1 MRPSPKLLDR
11 EKQLAQIQSSNIGP
25 FQDIPRWIWTA
36 FLALWSAVFGIF
48 ILFFATDGGAIFA
61 VTIAA
66 LFAVMAFGLPLALA
80 GLSKSEGHEC
90 GKIIQTRSGP
100 LTSRAA
106 AAQILLIPMA
116 AIIGLSAL
124 VTFAI

>member
-1 MRPSPKLLDR
+1 MA
-11 EKQLAQIQSSNIGP
+11 QLQNSNIGP

-48 ILFFATDGGAIFA
+48 VLFFATDAGAIFA
-61 VTIAA
+61 ITIAA

-80 GLSKSEGHEC
+80 GLSKSGDHAC

-100 LTSRAA
+100 LSAQAA
-106 AAQILLIPMA
+106 AAQILLIPFA
-116 AIIGLSAL
+116 AVIGLTAL
-124 VTFAI
+124 ITFAI

>member
-1 MRPSPKLLDR
+1 M
-11 EKQLAQIQSSNIGP
+11 AQVQSSNMGP

-48 ILFFATDGGAIFA
+48 ILFFATDAGAIFA

-80 GLSKSEGHEC
+80 SLSQSGDHEC
-90 GKIIQTRSGP
+90 GKIIHTRSGP
-100 LTSRAA
+100 LSARAA
-106 AAQILLIPMA
+106 AAQILLIPFA
-116 AIIGLSAL
+116 AVIGLTAL
-124 VTFAI
+124 ITFVL